1 MLVVALTGGI
11 GSGKSTVG
19 QIFAQLGAI
28 VIDSDQLARDV
39 MERGSIGFNE
49 VVAKF
54 GDEILKNGEI
64 DRQILASLVFRDPAK
79 RSELEQITH
88 PLIRKAFTKVVSS
101 ALPDSIVINQIPL
114 LVESN
119 HDYKFDHIITVSAS
133 ESIRSE
139 RLIKRGLTNEQ
150 IKQRMQAQATDQMR
164 EDIADSVIVNEKS
177 EQEVTDQV
185 EKIWEQLLSKNVDKL
200 CGQ

>member
-19 QIFAQLGAI
+19 QIFAQLGAT

-39 MERGSIGFNE
+39 IERGSIGFNE

-54 GDEILKNGEI
+54 GDEILKNGDI
-64 DRQILASLVFRDPAK
+64 DRQILASLIFKDPAK

-88 PLIRKAFTKVVSS
+88 PLIRKAFAKVVSS

-119 HDYKFDHIITVSAS
+119 HDYRFDHIITVSAS

-177 EQEVTDQV
+177 EQEITDQV
-185 EKIWEQLLSKNVDKL
+185 EKIWEQLLSKNVGK
-200 CGQ
+200 

>member
-39 MERGSIGFNE
+39 IERGSIGFNE

-64 DRQILASLVFRDPAK
+64 DRQILASLVFKDPAK

-150 IKQRMQAQATDQMR
+150 IKQRMGAQATDQMR

-185 EKIWEQLLSKNVDKL
+185 EKIWEQLLSKNVDK
-200 CGQ
+200 

>member
-19 QIFAQLGAI
+19 QIFAQLGAT

-39 MERGSIGFNE
+39 IERGSIGFNE

-64 DRQILASLVFRDPAK
+64 DRQILASLVFKDPTK
-79 RSELEQITH
+79 RAELEQITH

-101 ALPDSIVINQIPL
+101 ASPDSIVINQIPL

-133 ESIRSE
+133 ESIRTD

-164 EDIADSVIVNEKS
+164 EGIADSVIVNEKS
-177 EQEVTDQV
+177 EQEITDQV
-185 EKIWEQLLSKNVDKL
+185 EKIWEQLSSKNVGK
-200 CGQ
+200 

>member
-19 QIFAQLGAI
+19 QIFAQLGAT

-39 MERGSIGFNE
+39 IERGSIGFNE

-64 DRQILASLVFRDPAK
+64 DRQILASLVFKYPAK
-79 RSELEQITH
+79 RAELEQITH

-101 ALPDSIVINQIPL
+101 ASPDSIVINQIPL

-150 IKQRMQAQATDQMR
+150 IKQRMRAQATDQMR
-164 EDIADSVIVNEKS
+164 EDIADSVIINEKN
-177 EQEVTDQV
+177 EQELTAQV
-185 EKIWEQLLSKNVDKL
+185 EKIWEQLLSKNVGK
-200 CGQ
+200 

>member
-28 VIDSDQLARDV
+28 VVDSDQLARDV
-39 MERGSIGFNE
+39 LERGSIGFNE

-64 DRQILASLVFRDPAK
+64 DRQLLGSIVFKDPTK

-88 PLIRKAFTKVVSS
+88 PLIRKAFAEVIAGSS
-101 ALPDSIVINQIPL
+101 SSSIVINQIPL

-119 HDYKFDHIITVSAS
+119 HDYKFDHVITVSAA
-133 ESIRSE
+133 EGIRTQ
-139 RLIKRGLTNEQ
+139 RLLKRGLTGDQ
-150 IKQRMQAQATDQMR
+150 IRQRMQAQATDQIR
-164 EDIADSVIVNEKS
+164 EGIADSVIINEKE
-177 EQEVTDQV
+177 EQDLSNQV
-185 EKIWEQLLSKNVDKL
+185 EKIWEQLLSKNTSK
-200 CGQ
+200 

>member
-19 QIFAQLGAI
+19 QIFAQLGAT

-39 MERGSIGFNE
+39 IERGSIGFNE

-64 DRQILASLVFRDPAK
+64 DRQILASLIFKDPAK

-88 PLIRKAFTKVVSS
+88 PLIRKAFAKVVSNAS
-101 ALPDSIVINQIPL
+101 PDSIVINQIPL

-139 RLIKRGLTNEQ
+139 RLIKRGLTNDQ
-150 IKQRMQAQATDQMR
+150 IKQRMGAQATDQMR
-164 EDIADSVIVNEKS
+164 EDIADSVIVNEKN
-177 EQEVTDQV
+177 EQELTDQV
-185 EKIWEQLLSKNVDKL
+185 EKIWEQLLSKNVGK
-200 CGQ
+200 

>member
-19 QIFAQLGAI
+19 QIFAQLGAT

-64 DRQILASLVFRDPAK
+64 DRQILASLIFKDPAK

-101 ALPDSIVINQIPL
+101 ASPDSIVINQIPL
-114 LVESN
+114 LVESS

-139 RLIKRGLTNEQ
+139 RLIKRGLTNDQ
-150 IKQRMQAQATDQMR
+150 IKQRLGAQATDQMR
-164 EDIADSVIVNEKS
+164 EAIADSVIVNEKN
-177 EQEVTDQV
+177 EQELTDQV
-185 EKIWEQLLSKNVDKL
+185 EKIWEQLLSKNVGK
-200 CGQ
+200 

>member
-1 MLVVALTGGI
+1 MLIVALTGGI

-39 MERGSIGFNE
+39 IERGSIGFNE

-64 DRQILASLVFRDPAK
+64 DRQILASLIFKDPAK
-79 RSELEQITH
+79 LSELEQITH
-88 PLIRKAFTKVVSS
+88 PLIRRAFAKMVSS
-101 ALPDSIVINQIPL
+101 ASPDSIVINQIPL

-133 ESIRSE
+133 ERIRSE
-139 RLIKRGLTNEQ
+139 RLIKRGLTNDQ
-150 IKQRMQAQATDQMR
+150 IKQRLSAQATDQMR
-164 EDIADSVIVNEKS
+164 EDIADSVIINEKN
-177 EQEVTDQV
+177 EQELTDQV
-185 EKIWEQLLSKNVDKL
+185 EKIWEQLLLKNVGK
-200 CGQ
+200 

>member
-19 QIFAQLGAI
+19 QIFAQLGAT

-39 MERGSIGFNE
+39 IERGSIGFNE

-64 DRQILASLVFRDPAK
+64 DRQILASLVFKDPAK
-79 RSELEQITH
+79 RAELEQITH

-101 ALPDSIVINQIPL
+101 ASPDSIVINQIPL

-133 ESIRSE
+133 ESIRTD

-164 EDIADSVIVNEKS
+164 EGIADSVIVNEKS
-177 EQEVTDQV
+177 EQEITDQV
-185 EKIWEQLLSKNVDKL
+185 EKIWEQLFSKNVGK
-200 CGQ
+200 

>member
-1 MLVVALTGGI
+1 MLVVALTGGL

-39 MERGSIGFNE
+39 IERGSIGFND

-54 GDEILKNGEI
+54 GDEILKNGDI
-64 DRQILASLVFRDPAK
+64 DRQILASLIFKDPTK
-79 RSELEQITH
+79 RAELEQITH
-88 PLIRKAFTKVVSS
+88 PLIRKAFEKVVSS

-119 HDYKFDHIITVSAS
+119 HDYRFDHIITVSAS

-164 EDIADSVIVNEKS
+164 EDIADSVVVNEKS
-177 EQEVTDQV
+177 EQEITDQV
-185 EKIWEQLLSKNVDKL
+185 EKIWEQLLSKNAGK
-200 CGQ
+200 

>member
-19 QIFAQLGAI
+19 QIFAQLGAT

-39 MERGSIGFNE
+39 IERGSIGFNE
-49 VVAKF
+49 VVTKF

-64 DRQILASLVFRDPAK
+64 DRQILASLVFKDPAK
-79 RSELEQITH
+79 RAELEQITH

-101 ALPDSIVINQIPL
+101 ASPDSIVINQIPL

-133 ESIRSE
+133 ESIRTE
-139 RLIKRGLTNEQ
+139 RLIRRGLTNEQ
-150 IKQRMQAQATDQMR
+150 IKQRMQVQATDQMR

-177 EQEVTDQV
+177 EEEITDQV
-185 EKIWEQLLSKNVDKL
+185 EKIWEQLFSKNVGK
-200 CGQ
+200 

>member
-19 QIFAQLGAI
+19 QIFEQLGAI
-28 VIDSDQLARDV
+28 VVDSDQLARDV
-39 MERGSIGFNE
+39 LERGSIGFNE

-54 GDEILKNGEI
+54 GDEMLKNGEI
-64 DRQILASLVFRDPAK
+64 DRQILGSLVFKDPIK

-88 PLIRKAFTKVVSS
+88 PLIRKAFAKVVSRAS
-101 ALPDSIVINQIPL
+101 PDSIVINQIPL

-119 HDYKFDHIITVSAS
+119 HDYKFDHVITVSAS

-139 RLIKRGLTNEQ
+139 RLIKRGLTKGQ
-150 IKQRMQAQATDQMR
+150 IEQRMGAQVTDQMR
-164 EDIADSVIVNEKS
+164 EAIADSVIVNEKN
-177 EQEVTDQV
+177 EQALTGQV
-185 EKIWEQLLSKNVDKL
+185 EKIWELLLSKNVGK
-200 CGQ
+200 

>member
-19 QIFAQLGAI
+19 QIFAQLGAT

-39 MERGSIGFNE
+39 IERGSIGFNE

-64 DRQILASLVFRDPAK
+64 DRQILASLVFKDPTK
-79 RSELEQITH
+79 RAELEQITH

-101 ALPDSIVINQIPL
+101 ASPDSIVINQIPL

-139 RLIKRGLTNEQ
+139 RLIKRGLTNDQ
-150 IKQRMQAQATDQMR
+150 IKQRMGAQATDQMR
-164 EDIADSVIVNEKS
+164 EDIADSVIINEKN
-177 EQEVTDQV
+177 EQELTDQV
-185 EKIWEQLLSKNVDKL
+185 EKIWEQLLSKNVGK
-200 CGQ
+200 

>member
-19 QIFAQLGAI
+19 QIFAQLGAT

-39 MERGSIGFNE
+39 IERGSIGFNE

-64 DRQILASLVFRDPAK
+64 DRQILASLVFKDPTK
-79 RSELEQITH
+79 RAELEQITH

-101 ALPDSIVINQIPL
+101 ASPDSIVINQIPL

-133 ESIRSE
+133 ESIRTD

-164 EDIADSVIVNEKS
+164 EGIADSVIVNEKS
-177 EQEVTDQV
+177 EQEITDQV
-185 EKIWEQLLSKNVDKL
+185 EKIWEQLFSKNVGK
-200 CGQ
+200 

>member
-39 MERGSIGFNE
+39 IERGSIGFNE

-54 GDEILKNGEI
+54 GDEIVKNGEI
-64 DRQILASLVFRDPAK
+64 DRQILASLIFKDPAK

-88 PLIRKAFTKVVSS
+88 PLIRKAFAKVVTS
-101 ALPDSIVINQIPL
+101 ASPDSIVINQIPL

-150 IKQRMQAQATDQMR
+150 IKQRMQAQTTDQMR

-177 EQEVTDQV
+177 EQEITDQV
-185 EKIWEQLLSKNVDKL
+185 EKIWEQLLSKNVGK
-200 CGQ
+200 

>member
-28 VIDSDQLARDV
+28 VVDSDQLARDV
-39 MERGSIGFNE
+39 LERGSIGFNE

-64 DRQILASLVFRDPAK
+64 DRQLLGSIVFKDPTK

-88 PLIRKAFTKVVSS
+88 PLIRKAFAEVIVSS
-101 ALPDSIVINQIPL
+101 TSNSIVINQIPL

-119 HDYKFDHIITVSAS
+119 HDYKFDHVITVSAS
-133 ESIRSE
+133 EDIRAQ
-139 RLIKRGLTNEQ
+139 RLLKRGLTGVQ
-150 IKQRMQAQATDQMR
+150 IRERMQAQATDQMR
-164 EDIADSVIVNEKS
+164 EGIADSVIVNEKS

-185 EKIWEQLLSKNVDKL
+185 EKIWELLLLKNVSK
-200 CGQ
+200 

>member
-39 MERGSIGFNE
+39 IERGSIGFNE
-49 VVAKF
+49 VVTKF

-64 DRQILASLVFRDPAK
+64 DRQILASLVFKDPTK
-79 RSELEQITH
+79 RAELEQITH
-88 PLIRKAFTKVVSS
+88 PLIRKAFAKVISS
-101 ALPDSIVINQIPL
+101 ASPDSIIINQIPL

-119 HDYKFDHIITVSAS
+119 HDYKFDHIITISAS
-133 ESIRSE
+133 ESIRTD

-150 IKQRMQAQATDQMR
+150 IKQRLQAQATDQMR
-164 EDIADSVIVNEKS
+164 ENIADSVIFNEKS
-177 EQEVTDQV
+177 EQEITDQV
-185 EKIWEQLLSKNVDKL
+185 EKIWEHLLLKNVSK
-200 CGQ
+200 

>member
-1 MLVVALTGGI
+1 MLAVALTGGI

-19 QIFAQLGAI
+19 QIFAQLGAT

-39 MERGSIGFNE
+39 IERGSIGFNE
-49 VVAKF
+49 VIAKF

-64 DRQILASLVFRDPAK
+64 DRQILASLIFKDPAK

-88 PLIRKAFTKVVSS
+88 PLIRKAFAKVVSS
-101 ALPDSIVINQIPL
+101 ASPESIIINQIPL

-177 EQEVTDQV
+177 EQEITDQV
-185 EKIWEQLLSKNVDKL
+185 EKIWEQLLSKNVGK
-200 CGQ
+200 

>member
-19 QIFAQLGAI
+19 QIFAQLGAT

-39 MERGSIGFNE
+39 IERGSIGFNE

-64 DRQILASLVFRDPAK
+64 DRQILASLIFKDPAK

-88 PLIRKAFTKVVSS
+88 PLIRKAFAKVVSS

-119 HDYKFDHIITVSAS
+119 HDYRFDHIITVSAS

-177 EQEVTDQV
+177 EQEITDQV
-185 EKIWEQLLSKNVDKL
+185 EKIWEQLLSKNVGK
-200 CGQ
+200 

>member
-19 QIFAQLGAI
+19 QIFAQLGAT

-39 MERGSIGFNE
+39 IERGSIGFNE

-64 DRQILASLVFRDPAK
+64 DRQILASLIFKDPAK

-88 PLIRKAFTKVVSS
+88 PLIRKAFAKVVSS
-101 ALPDSIVINQIPL
+101 ASPDSIVINQIPL

-139 RLIKRGLTNEQ
+139 RLIKRGLTNDQ
-150 IKQRMQAQATDQMR
+150 IKQRMGAQATDQMR
-164 EDIADSVIVNEKS
+164 EAIADSVIVNEKN
-177 EQEVTDQV
+177 EQELTDQV
-185 EKIWEQLLSKNVDKL
+185 EKIWEQLLSKNVGK
-200 CGQ
+200 

>member
-39 MERGSIGFNE
+39 IERGSIGFNE

-54 GDEILKNGEI
+54 GDGVLKNGEI
-64 DRQILASLVFRDPAK
+64 DRQILASLIFKDPAK

-88 PLIRKAFTKVVSS
+88 PLIRRAFAKMVSS
-101 ALPDSIVINQIPL
+101 ASSDSIVINQIPL

-139 RLIKRGLTNEQ
+139 RLIKRGLTNDQ
-150 IKQRMQAQATDQMR
+150 IKQRMGAQATDQMR
-164 EDIADSVIVNEKS
+164 EDIADSVIINEKN
-177 EQEVTDQV
+177 EQELTDQV
-185 EKIWEQLLSKNVDKL
+185 EKIWEQLLSKNVGK
-200 CGQ
+200 